1 MTNKNIGSFEVKI
14 QIHPMLETPVLSVKN
29 HKIKKYKRVRQIII

>member
-14 QIHPMLETPVLSVKN
+14 QIHPMLETPVLSVK
-29 HKIKKYKRVRQIII
+29 KITKLKSIKE

>member
-14 QIHPMLETPVLSVKN
+14 QIHPMLETPVLSVKIS
-29 HKIKKYKRVRQIII
+29 KLKTIKE